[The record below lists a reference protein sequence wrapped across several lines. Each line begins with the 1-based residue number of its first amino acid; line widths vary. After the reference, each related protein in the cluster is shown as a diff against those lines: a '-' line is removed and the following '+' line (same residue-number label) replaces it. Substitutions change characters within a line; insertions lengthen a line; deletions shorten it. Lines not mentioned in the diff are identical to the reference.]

1 MASNWLSLFG
11 SEASG
16 CALLHRLETLN
27 RQGWKQR
34 RGSNA
39 ISKQEQQQ

>member
-1 MASNWLSLFG
+1 MALNSLSLFG

-27 RQGWKQR
+27 RQGWKQW
-34 RGSNA
+34 RGLNA
-39 ISKQEQQQ
+39 IPKQEQEQ